1 MCGFCAQV
9 SLLSTVLYNA
19 LTTGN
24 GTPTLGEEYSDLHA
38 VRHALYRRRA
48 PCSATNPAPLW
59 ALQVAGAAQLPL
71 SLPRRALL
79 IALQSAVPYWLERER
94 CGLRRLCFSTAKSK
108 R

>member
-1 MCGFCAQV
+1 M
-9 SLLSTVLYNA
+9 LYNA

-38 VRHALYRRRA
+38 VRAAAGA
-48 PCSATNPAPLW
+48 PRLPLRLTHPARGG
-59 ALQVAGAAQLPL
+59 LQVAGEAQLPL

-94 CGLRRLCFSTAKSK
+94 CAPCATLQCCSS
-108 R
+108 